1 MAANP
6 AKSLDALAKPANTI
20 SSNLPKQAINK
31 PQKTQPGPSAFK
43 ATTPQPS
50 LKGKGKNKGQ
60 KPSSGMQSILGG
72 Y

>member
-1 MAANP
+1 MAQ
-6 AKSLDALAKPANTI
+6 KSNTLDALAKPANTI

-31 PQKTQPGPSAFK
+31 PQKTQSGPNAFK

-50 LKGKGKNKGQ
+50 LKGKAKNKAQ
-60 KPSSGMQSILGG
+60 KPQSAMQSVLGG